1 MPHCCCPHSFL
12 TGRNAPYRPS
22 RFLFEATCGERF
34 PTVDD
39 ILGDAPWRLAYP
51 FSIVTSGQ
59 SPYNHYSV
67 FGLGEDLEFSRYC
80 FSIRQTDRG
89 TLEHNCLYRA
99 VFCGEL
105 IPAKVTLER
114 VGTFCFPFH
123 RSSMALIDNKN
134 PLNSSSLTLDNNK
147 YVVLLKLI
155 CTLWESY
162 FLAPTLLEPYVYTNM
177 DARVTN
183 LITLTQSRPEARSA
197 LGFHLKTWER
207 IYSVFR
213 EGIVAL
219 MQGSFPQANPLSPT
233 VNGTSSAL
241 ISANF
246 TTLLKNIERL
256 TDLCTV
262 ARNMLATKELAQDLA
277 SLSRVEKQIMMLID
291 TSVRVTARGYDG
303 PIDGCDRQSQERWQK
318 VVKAYKRL
326 LVMCLQFLHNFIMH
340 NENRKL
346 QLWMDLFG
354 HSVNSDPLLVGPAME
369 NLRQRTLDNDGILNG
384 TADVDKGK
392 LIREFDAVTNEIKEF
407 GLSSD
412 GVSPPNDAAASEP
425 VTEAQPSSSD
435 QSSKTVASKSRNIID
450 ELEKFNVDDTVDFDN
465 LPEFVKE
472 TVAEPVPV
480 IEMEVPP
487 ASGASSNLEGAKKR
501 LMERI
506 RDSSQMH
513 PREDRDGDNG
523 YDGGISGVSDEASD
537 GGDGDDEDGDDDEDD
552 EEGEDE
558 SYRGPGDQ
566 ERGLLTDIP
575 LVLAPAE
582 IDALP
587 MILQVG
593 IVPQYGDKIMQNARC
608 NILLAQESGRNL
620 LRELLIF
627 IAAWDLPDDETY
639 FKLMLQI
646 IEAILENGLMPL
658 AYTTFGEAKDII
670 SPAQAVMLKIL
681 TQIFRNK
688 HSGQAND
695 LSTIDTHDPPTGL
708 HDIPNSPPTHTPPS
722 HFDTMVIKFVF
733 SVFRQTVIPQTCALI
748 FLQGQIRGAQATA
761 EDFPLNLWDME
772 RVYEGV
778 YQFLEFFA
786 VLAEYPAWK
795 KLLVEW
801 EIVHE
806 LVSLLKELESGIPK
820 ASLDKAGQRPPGA
833 PPGLSTPQQPAPAI
847 VERPYDPTTNE
858 NGTPAEVHDVEEDDG
873 QATHENPDEFEWRNL
888 KKLVVLVLSSL
899 VWKST
904 EVQDQVR
911 KYGGVEAVLGCCSY
925 DGNNPYIR
933 EHAIMCL
940 RFLLEANAENQQIV
954 RELEARQVVPSEV
967 LDKRAY
973 ETFID
978 LSGRVG
984 LRRKGGAPMS

>member
-1 MPHCCCPHSFL
+1 
-12 TGRNAPYRPS
+12 
-22 RFLFEATCGERF
+22 
-34 PTVDD
+34 
-39 ILGDAPWRLAYP
+39 
-51 FSIVTSGQ
+51 
-59 SPYNHYSV
+59 
-67 FGLGEDLEFSRYC
+67 
-80 FSIRQTDRG
+80 
-89 TLEHNCLYRA
+89 
-99 VFCGEL
+99 
-105 IPAKVTLER
+105 
-114 VGTFCFPFH
+114 
-123 RSSMALIDNKN
+123 MALIDSKD
-134 PLNSSSLTLDNNK
+134 PLNSPSLTPDNNK
-147 YVVLLKLI
+147 YVVLLKLVCI
-155 CTLWESY
+155 LWESY
-162 FLAPTLLEPYVYTNM
+162 FPAPTLLEPYVYVNM
-177 DARVTN
+177 DGRVTN
-183 LITLTQSRPEARSA
+183 LINLTQSRPEARSA
-197 LGFHLKTWER
+197 LGFNFKTWER
-207 IYSVFR
+207 LYSVFR

-219 MQGSFPQANPLSPT
+219 MQSSFPQANPLSPT

-246 TTLLKNIERL
+246 ATLIKNIERL

-277 SLSRVEKQIMMLID
+277 SLSRVERQIMMLID

-303 PIDGCDRQSQERWQK
+303 PIDEGDRQSQERWQK
-318 VVKAYKRL
+318 VVKAYKKL

-369 NLRQRTLDNDGILNG
+369 NLRQRTLDNDGLPNG
-384 TADVDKGK
+384 AADADEGK
-392 LIREFDAVTNEIKEF
+392 LTRDFDAVTNEIKEF
-407 GLSSD
+407 GLSSG
-412 GVSPPNDAAASEP
+412 GVPAPSGVTADSEP
-425 VTEAQPSSSD
+425 KTEAQSPNSERRSKGTASE
-435 QSSKTVASKSRNIID
+435 SKTPAD
-450 ELEKFNVDDTVDFDN
+450 ELENFNPNDTIDFDN

-472 TVAEPVPV
+472 KAAEPQPAVD
-480 IEMEVPP
+480 MEIPP
-487 ASGASSNLEGAKKR
+487 ASGAASNLENAKKR

-506 RDSSQMH
+506 RDNSQLH
-513 PREDRDGDNG
+513 LGDEQDGDNV
-523 YDGGISGVSDEASD
+523 YDGEAGAGLDEASD
-537 GGDGDDEDGDDDEDD
+537 GGDGDGEDGGEDDEDDDEDG
-552 EEGEDE
+552 EEEN
-558 SYRGPGDQ
+558 YRGPGDQ

-593 IVPQYGDKIMQNARC
+593 IVPQYGDKVMQNARC

-646 IEAILENGLMPL
+646 IEAILDNGLMPL

-670 SPAQAVMLKIL
+670 SPAQAVMLKLL

-688 HSGQAND
+688 HSSQTNGSSALDKPDN
-695 LSTIDTHDPPTGL
+695 PTGP
-708 HDIPNSPPTHTPPS
+708 HEIPNPPPPHTPPYC
-722 HFDTMVIKFVF
+722 FDTMIIKFVF

-748 FLQGQIRGAQATA
+748 FLQGQIRGGQATP

-786 VLAEYPAWK
+786 VLAEDPAWK

-806 LVSLLKELESGIPK
+806 LVALLKELESGIPK
-820 ASLDKAGQRPPGA
+820 ASLDKAGQRPQVTPS
-833 PPGLSTPQQPAPAI
+833 GLSTSQQSAPAT
-847 VERPYDPTTNE
+847 VERPYDPLTNG
-858 NGTPAEVHDVEEDDG
+858 NGAAPEANDGEEDDG
-873 QATHENPDEFEWRNL
+873 QASHENPDEFEWRNL

-904 EVQDQVR
+904 EVQNQVR

-940 RFLLEANAENQQIV
+940 RFLLEANADNQQIV
-954 RELEARQVVPSEV
+954 RELKARQVVPSEV

-984 LRRKGGAPMS
+984 LRRKGGAPVVS